1 MEIAVEGGK
10 ISSNAIKAAAPKIYA
25 QGADLLARLEKLGL
39 QPKAVEEI
47 TAAKR
52 SWVDHQIQRLAFVG
66 EFDATGADEAA
77 VLARLQATG
86 ARSTSATESVKAE
99 RAALKAF
106 NDARAANGL
115 PPAPD
120 GPYSVPG
127 DVKLFGPP
135 ALEPGAMPPGGRLP
149 LGPVSFDQGPSAS
162 DKDQLSSFVAGAR
175 QIGAGN
181 TNSDERI
188 LALADHALATFAPP
202 DMPRPKILIVD
213 SLDDGT
219 SIGKFTGDDWTLR
232 VSRAAGDSLVAQA
245 PLVAHEIRHGA
256 QLYFVA
262 RYVAASHGAELTPTQ
277 LAALMRS
284 EVTQEVIA
292 AARARPLDRG
302 SPEWEQAEWFYRM
315 HYATGADTPHYS
327 EVVLKLRRLGRDPL
341 TNAHVIIPESDARS
355 AISALEEV
363 RAENKSQETDW
374 FLEAESADPG
384 PVQAEARAKQYAF
397 ARAAG
402 QADRDITALLD
413 AISLHTAYEMDA
425 YQLDGAI
432 RRALELG
439 GPLPGPVRAPSGR

>member
-1 MEIAVEGGK
+1 
-10 ISSNAIKAAAPKIYA
+10 
-25 QGADLLARLEKLGL
+25 
-39 QPKAVEEI
+39 
-47 TAAKR
+47 
-52 SWVDHQIQRLAFVG
+52 VG
-66 EFDATGADEAA
+66 EYDATGADEAA

-106 NDARAANGL
+106 NDARAAHGL

-127 DVKLFGPP
+127 DAKLFGPP
-135 ALEPGAMPPGGRLP
+135 ALEPGATPPGGRLP
-149 LGPVSFDQGPSAS
+149 LGPVSCDQGPSAS

-188 LALADHALATFAPP
+188 LALADHALATFAPS

-213 SLDDGT
+213 SLADDT
-219 SIGKFTGDDWTLR
+219 IGQFTGEDWTLR

-262 RYVAASHGAELTPTQ
+262 RYVAASHGPELTPAQ
-277 LAALMRS
+277 LAALMRG
-284 EVTQEVIA
+284 EVTQEVVA

-302 SPEWEQAEWFYRM
+302 SPEWERAEWFYRM
-315 HYATGADTPHYS
+315 HYATGADAPHYS
-327 EVVLKLRRLGRDPL
+327 EVVLKLRRLGKDPL
-341 TNAHVIIPESDARS
+341 TNAHVIIPETDARS

-363 RAENKSQETDW
+363 RAENSSQALDW
-374 FLEAESADPG
+374 ELEAESADPG
-384 PVQAEARAKQYAF
+384 PVKAEAAQKQLAF
-397 ARAAG
+397 TRAAG
-402 QADRDITALLD
+402 QADRDIAALQN

-425 YQLDGAI
+425 YQLDDAI

-439 GPLPGPVRAPSGR
+439 GPLPGPVRTPPGH